1 MLGQTQKD
9 IEIKG
14 TGKVVGGDDN
24 SSNHI
29 HNYNKETKLSKLF
42 DRLRDVYNNNNQ
54 IDDVH
59 DDLQRYLL
67 DRDQVGL
74 EQKLIDGHL
83 SHLFDDA
90 VWLKEQ
96 YNKKLTKYV
105 FYEPAQYIH
114 AYLLAIIIEK
124 FRNLIY
130 PLFRIGC
137 EEVEILKTIS
147 REINEPILKIIS
159 EEGCNDVMGLNSTD
173 IDGMIYF
180 LTGRCHIRWK
190 S

>member
-1 MLGQTQKD
+1 MLGATQKG
-9 IEIKG
+9 IKVAG
-14 TGKVVGGDDN
+14 SGKVVGGDDN
-24 SSNHI
+24 SVSHF
-29 HNYNKETKLSKLF
+29 HNYTKETRLSKLF
-42 DRLRDVYNNNNQ
+42 DRLQEVYNEGNQ
-54 IDDVH
+54 IDAVH

-67 DRDQVGL
+67 DRDQIGL
-74 EQKLIDGHL
+74 EQKLTDGEF
-83 SHLFDDA
+83 SHLYDDA
-90 VWLKEQ
+90 EWLKEE

-105 FYEPAQYIH
+105 FFEPAQHIH

-130 PLFRIGC
+130 PLFRNGC
-137 EEVEILKTIS
+137 GELEILRTIS
-147 REINEPILKIIS
+147 CEINEPLLKIIS

-180 LTGRCHIRWK
+180 LTGRCHIRWR

>member
-1 MLGQTQKD
+1 MLGPVQKGNTVD
-9 IEIKG
+9 G
-14 TGKVVGGDDN
+14 SGKIVAGDDYSN
-24 SSNHI
+24 NHI
-29 HNYNKETKLSKLF
+29 HNYSRETKLSKLF
-42 DRLRDVYNNNNQ
+42 DRLREVFNEDNR

-67 DRDQVGL
+67 DRDQIGL
-74 EQKLIDGHL
+74 EQKLIDGDLWHL
-83 SHLFDDA
+83 YEDA
-90 VWLKEQ
+90 EWLKEE
-96 YNKKLTKYV
+96 YSKKLTKYV
-105 FYEPAQYIH
+105 FYEPAQHIH

-130 PLFRIGC
+130 PLFRNGC
-137 EEVEILKTIS
+137 SESEILRTIS
-147 REINEPILKIIS
+147 CEINDPLLKIIS
-159 EEGCNDVMGLNSTD
+159 EEGCNDIMGLNSTD